1 MIRPNS
7 ITMAAPSVALFV
19 VGIYGWL
26 SGAWR

>member
-7 ITMAAPSVALFV
+7 ITMATLIVTLLV

-26 SGAWR
+26 AGAWR